1 MTHAEALQEAR
12 EEIGSLTNKSVGKF
26 LGVAA
31 TIVAVVVLVILLTPT
46 VVRGAVAAGA
56 TSEHVAD
63 AAQWGTVITLGA
75 VAGYYIVSKALRLR
89 RFCFEM
95 CARGRE
101 LEAARA
107 NKQH

>member
-12 EEIGSLTNKSVGKF
+12 EEIGSLTNKSVAKF
-26 LGVAA
+26 LGIAA
-31 TIVAVVVLVILLTPT
+31 TIVAVVALVILLTPT

-56 TSEHVAD
+56 TSEHVAG
-63 AAQWGTVITLGA
+63 AAQWGTVITLGT
-75 VAGYYIVSKALRLR
+75 VAGYYIVSKTLRLR

-101 LEAARA
+101 LEATRA
-107 NKQH
+107 NKPH